1 MNKLLSLTTLLLLG
15 CKSLLAAPNIVF
27 IYTDDQ
33 APFAVNAAGDQRFI
47 TPHIDRIF
55 HEGAHLKNS
64 FVTTPVCS
72 PARVGLLAS
81 RYGTEMGIT
90 DWINPGNEKALGL
103 RPGTPTWPQLL
114 SQAGYRNGLF
124 GKWHLG
130 AQDQHHPTKFGY
142 DTFLGIRTGGCPPKN
157 PVLELADGTVKRVMG
172 YTCDIFTDHALEF
185 IRQNQQRPFLVSLH
199 FRAPHAAW
207 LPVRPEDWE
216 PFKDLDPAIPNPDF
230 PNLNVPLIKKRTREY
245 LAAVKSVD
253 RNVGRL
259 LALLE
264 KLELAEN
271 TVVVFTS
278 DHGYNLGEHGVWYK
292 GNSIYALTKNPPQQW
307 PKIPAARRP
316 NLWDTSLRVPTA
328 IRWPG
333 VIKPGTTISQT
344 ISNLDWFPTLLQ
356 IAGVD
361 VPAGITIHGHD
372 FTPLLKQQP
381 VAWDNDFYAE
391 YSMHHGAR
399 TQMRGYR
406 TPRWKLMQ
414 DFASPGRAELY
425 DLVND
430 PHELTNLAAS
440 QDPQHARVRQELTAK
455 LHKRMVQ
462 LKDPALKPLSRLMFG
477 SCIKQDKPMPI
488 FQTIRDQRPEMFIF
502 LGDNIYADTTDMSVM
517 KAKYDKLGANPGFA
531 GLVASCPV
539 LATWDDHDYGAND
552 AGASYSKRVESQ
564 QIFADFWKL
573 PRHAAARQRPGVY
586 DAHIYGPKGQRT
598 QVIILD
604 TRYFRG
610 PLKRGERRVGG
621 PYYPTNDP
629 QVTMLGEA
637 QWKWLEQQL
646 RMPAELRIIATSIQ
660 YIAES
665 SGQETWSN
673 IPLERARLF
682 KLIKQTKANGIIM
695 MSGDRHWAEIAS
707 LPGPTGYPVFDITS
721 SSLNQP
727 HGRGTPT
734 INQYRAVPE
743 TYHQANF
750 GTILVDWQ
758 ASDPTIDLQIID
770 LDGKPRIRKQLKLST
785 LQADR

>member
-1 MNKLLSLTTLLLLG
+1 MNKILSITALLVLG

-33 APFAVNAAGDQRFI
+33 APFAVNAAGDKRFI

-55 HEGAHLKNS
+55 HEGAHLTNS

-72 PARVGLLAS
+72 PARVGLIAS

-90 DWINPGNEKALGL
+90 DWINPGREASLGL
-103 RPGTPTWPQLL
+103 RPKTPTWPQLL
-114 SQAGYRNGLF
+114 ANAGYRNGLF

-130 AQDQHHPTKFGY
+130 TEDRYHPTKFGY
-142 DTFLGIRTGGCPPKN
+142 HTFLGIRTGGCPPKN
-157 PVLELADGTVKRVMG
+157 PVLELTDGTVKKVSG

-185 IRQNQQRPFLVSLH
+185 IKQNQQQPFLLSLH

-216 PFKDLDPAIPNPDF
+216 PFKDLDPVIPNPDF
-230 PNLNVPLIKKRTREY
+230 PNLNIPVIKKRTREY

-253 RNVGRL
+253 RNVGRV
-259 LALLE
+259 LALL
-264 KLELAEN
+264 KQLKIDRN
-271 TVVVFTS
+271 TIVVFTS

-292 GNSIYALTKNPPQQW
+292 GNAIYALTKNPPQQW
-307 PKIPAARRP
+307 PKIPASRRP

-328 IRWPG
+328 VRWPA
-333 VIKPGTTISQT
+333 VIKPKSKVTQT
-344 ISNLDWFPTLLQ
+344 VSNLDWFPTLLSM
-356 IAGVD
+356 AGVKL
-361 VPAGITIHGHD
+361 PADITIRGRD
-372 FTPLLKQQP
+372 FAPLLKGEQVP
-381 VAWDNDFYAE
+381 WNNDLYCE
-391 YSMHHGAR
+391 YSMHHGAQ
-399 TQMRGYR
+399 THMRGLR
-406 TPRWKLMQ
+406 TPDWKLMQ

-425 DLVND
+425 DLSND
-430 PHELTNLAAS
+430 PEERNNLIASKNPGHVRIREMLAA
-440 QDPQHARVRQELTAK
+440 K
-455 LHKRMVQ
+455 IHKRMVHLQ
-462 LKDPALKPLSRLMFG
+462 DPALKPLSRIMFG

-488 FQTIRDQRPEMFIF
+488 FKTIANEHPEMFIF
-502 LGDNIYADTTDMSVM
+502 LGDNIYADTTDMTVM
-517 KAKYDKLGANPGFA
+517 KAKYDKLAADPGFA
-531 GLVASCPV
+531 GLLETCPV

-564 QIFADFWKL
+564 RIFTDFWKL
-573 PRHAAARQRPGVY
+573 PRNAKPRQRPGIY
-586 DAHIYGPKGQRT
+586 DAHVYGPKGKRT
-598 QVIILD
+598 QIILLD

-629 QVTMLGEA
+629 GVTMLGEA
-637 QWKWLEQQL
+637 QWKWLEEQL

-707 LPGPTGYPVFDITS
+707 LPGPTGYPLYDITS

-734 INQYRAVPE
+734 INQYRVVPE

-750 GTILVDWQ
+750 GSILVDWKQ
-758 ASDPTIDLQIID
+758 SDPTIQLKILDLEGQ
-770 LDGKPRIRKQLKLST
+770 PRIQKKLKLSNLKT
-785 LQADR
+785 GG